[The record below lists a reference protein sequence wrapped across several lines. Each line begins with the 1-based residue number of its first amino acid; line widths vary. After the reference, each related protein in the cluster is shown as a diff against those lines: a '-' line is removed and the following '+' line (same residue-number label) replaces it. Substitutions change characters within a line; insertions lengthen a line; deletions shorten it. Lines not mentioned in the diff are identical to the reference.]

1 MPKAPKPSKSSK
13 PAKTKPAKSTPA
25 EGEPAKSTPAEG
37 ELAEGKPG
45 KAKPA
50 KTKSGK
56 AKPAKS
62 TPAEATPAEGKKPK
76 AKKVEHPSVVARIE
90 RGKAARAAA
99 PRESHAGFRVASDRL
114 DPIVILEKQAQTRT
128 PKLVPIR
135 YGRMAASPFA
145 FYRGAA
151 AVMAAD
157 LANTPDSGLHVQ
169 ACGDA
174 HLVNFGVYSS
184 PERSLVF
191 DINDFDETTRGPWEW
206 DVKRLAASFA
216 VAARSRGFDRATRDG
231 IIRSVGRS
239 YREAMA
245 TFAEQGNLEVWY
257 AKLDMDELIA
267 RFGAQADAQT
277 RKRVRKGRDKALSRD
292 SEQAF
297 GKLTEI
303 VDGEARFISQPPL
316 LVPLYELLPGENAQE
331 VEAGLHNMLREYR
344 DTLPDD
350 RRILLE
356 QYELV
361 DIAHKVVGV
370 GSVGTRCWVL
380 LMIGRD
386 LGDPL
391 LLQVKQAEES
401 VLEPYVGRSEFD
413 NAGERAVVGQKLMQA
428 VSDIFLGWNR
438 MVDLQGVSR
447 DYYFRQLRDGKGS
460 ANVDVMTSQTMDVY
474 AQMCGWTLARAHARS
489 GDRVALAAY
498 LGTSAAFDKAIVAF
512 SEDYADQNDL
522 DHSELVRAIDD
533 GRIEAREGI

>member
-1 MPKAPKPSKSSK
+1 MPKAQKPSKSSK
-13 PAKTKPAKSTPA
+13 SSKPV
-25 EGEPAKSTPAEG
+25 
-37 ELAEGKPG
+37 KP
-45 KAKPA
+45 AKPA
-50 KTKSGK
+50 KT
-56 AKPAKS
+56 
-62 TPAEATPAEGKKPK
+62 PK
-76 AKKVEHPSVVARIE
+76 ARKSKVKKVEHPAVAARIE
-90 RGKAARAAA
+90 RGRAARVAV
-99 PRESHAGFRVASDRL
+99 PRESHAGFTVAPDRL
-114 DPIVILEKQAQTRT
+114 DPIDILEKQGQTRT
-128 PKLVPIR
+128 PQLVPIR

-157 LANTPDSGLHVQ
+157 LATTPDSGLHVQ

-216 VAARSRGFDRATRDG
+216 VAARSRGFDRTTRDG
-231 IIRSVGRS
+231 IIRSVVRS
-239 YREAMA
+239 YREAMV

-257 AKLDMDELIA
+257 AKLDVDELA
-267 RFGAQADAQT
+267 DRFGPQADAET
-277 RKRVRKGRDKALSRD
+277 RKRVRKGRSKALSRD

-297 GKLTEI
+297 SKLTEI
-303 VDGEARFISQPPL
+303 VDGKARFISQPPL
-316 LVPLYELLPGENAQE
+316 LVPLFELLPAEDAQD
-331 VEAGLHNMLREYR
+331 VEARLQDMLRDYR
-344 DTLPDD
+344 ASLPDD
-350 RRILLE
+350 RRTLLE
-356 QYELV
+356 QYKLV

-401 VLEPYVGRSEFD
+401 VLEPYVGASQFE
-413 NAGERAVVGQKLMQA
+413 NAGERAVAGQKLMQS

-438 MVDLQGVSR
+438 MVDSQGVSR
-447 DYYFRQLRDGKGS
+447 DFYFRQLRDGKAS
-460 ANVDVMTSQTMDVY
+460 ADIDVMPSPVMDIY

-498 LGTSAAFDKAIVAF
+498 LGTSAALDKAIVSF

-522 DHSELVRAIDD
+522 DHSELLRAIDD
-533 GRIEAREGI
+533 GRIEAHEGV